1 METAHTETAP
11 PPHSGQPIDI
21 SWAGKGSDYIGLGF
35 KIFLLKIITLGIYHF
50 WGKTETRRKLW
61 NQTRINSEPLEYT
74 GTGME
79 LFLGFLMA
87 MLVVFVPVFLGVI
100 AIVTIFG
107 QQSPMLAVFMGLV
120 YIFFLYL
127 IGVAIYSANRY
138 RISRT
143 QWRGIRGALKGSAW
157 AYGWTTFWTSIVAI
171 ISLGLAVPWQSIKLQ
186 GIMTNNTY
194 FGETNMR
201 FTGKASGVFKFYIL
215 PWLVMIGGLA
225 VMAYMVMPYFIQIQ
239 AWQDAG
245 GIVDP
250 TKMMYVQM
258 MLLLHYFGFLLF
270 AGLAYA
276 WYQSKYYNYIA
287 ENTHFSNGSFNLT
300 TTPGGLIWLT
310 LSNLLIVLL
319 SLTILTPVA
328 VARVF
333 GYIVDNLS
341 FNGTVDI
348 ASIEQSQQT
357 LSKTGEGLAEG
368 FDIGSF

>member
-1 METAHTETAP
+1 MNSPHS
-11 PPHSGQPIDI
+11 PHSGQPIDI
-21 SWAGKGSDYIGLGF
+21 SWAGKGTDYIGLGF
-35 KIFLLKIITLGIYHF
+35 KIFFLKIITLGIYHF

-79 LFLGFLMA
+79 LFLGFLLA

-107 QQSPMLAVFMGLV
+107 QQSPLLGVFMALV

-127 IGVAIYSANRY
+127 VGVAIYSANRY

-157 AYGWTTFWTSIVAI
+157 GYGWTSFWTSIVTI
-171 ISLGLAVPWQSIKLQ
+171 FSLGLAVPWQSIKLQ
-186 GIMTNNTY
+186 RIITNNTH
-194 FGETNMR
+194 FGETPMH
-201 FTGKASGVFKFYIL
+201 FTGKASEIFKYFIL
-215 PWLVMIGGLA
+215 PWLVMVGGL
-225 VMAYMVMPYFIQIQ
+225 VVLGFLLMPYFMQIQ
-239 AWQDAG
+239 SWQQAG

-250 TKMMYVQM
+250 TKMFKVQM
-258 MLLLHYFGFLLF
+258 IILAHYFGFVVF
-270 AGLAYA
+270 AAIAYA

-287 ENTHFSNGSFNLT
+287 EKTHFSNGAFNLT

-310 LSNLLIVLL
+310 ISNLLIVLL

-328 VARVF
+328 IARVF

-348 ASIEQSQQT
+348 AAIQQSQQE